1 MTLQQQTRRLVAATL
16 AAALLPFAA
25 LATATEEFDLSPEQP
40 GRIRAEKVQS
50 AIDLLPA
57 DFKWTTP
64 GKLTVASVPNRL
76 PFAVYATDTK
86 TPIGGEP
93 DLAQIVADSLG
104 LELQL
109 VPLAWADWPLA
120 LDSGRVDAVIHN
132 VTVTEER
139 KEKFDFSSYR
149 NDLLGFYVKTG
160 NDKIREISSR
170 EHIAGL
176 NGSVS
181 AGTNQE
187 QILLR
192 WIEENKAAGLADTP
206 VSYFDDE
213 VVQDLALES
222 GRIDFYL
229 GPNATSAFKARRDGK
244 IELVGT
250 LSGGFPLTAEI
261 AVATRKGSGI
271 ADAITASLNG
281 QIERGTY
288 QEVLAKWGLTA
299 EAITESRTNPPG
311 LPRK

>member
-1 MTLQQQTRRLVAATL
+1 MTIFTPFRRLLAATL
-16 AAALLPFAA
+16 TVALLPVAGHA
-25 LATATEEFDLSPEQP
+25 VDSFDLSPEQP
-40 GRIRAEKVQS
+40 GRIRAEKVQA

-57 DFKWTTP
+57 DFQWVTP

-76 PFAVYATDTK
+76 PFAVYSTDTK

-104 LELQL
+104 LELEL
-109 VPLAWADWPLA
+109 VPVAWADWPLGVT
-120 LDSGRVDAVIHN
+120 SGKYDAVIHN

-139 KEKFDFSSYR
+139 KEKFDFSTYR
-149 NDLLGFYVKTG
+149 QDLLGFYIASD
-160 NDKIREISSR
+160 NDRIQAITKRED
-170 EHIAGL
+170 IAGL
-176 NGSVS
+176 KGAVS

-192 WIEENKAAGLADTP
+192 WIEENKAAGLPDTP
-206 VSYFDDE
+206 VSYFDEE

-229 GPNATSAFKARRDGK
+229 GPNATSAFKARKDGK
-244 IELVGT
+244 IKLVGT

-261 AVATRKGSGI
+261 AVTTRKDSGL
-271 ADAITASLNG
+271 AEAITAALNA
-281 QIERGTY
+281 QIENGTY
-288 QEVLAKWGLTA
+288 GKVLAKWGLDA

-311 LPRK
+311 LPKQ